1 MAGMMQYNFSS
12 HSNAGSGW
20 NIDTVTVYH
29 PQACRSRLL
38 SRYVRLRQQSTASM
52 MNPSGTHAKHVRV
65 WPARLPP
72 GTQSRTT
79 MNTPPRPE
87 VGLITCRILVPRR
100 SGNETSN
107 QDHGRGTRHFLKY
120 PYISGKFPPAPSRS
134 EV

>member
-1 MAGMMQYNFSS
+1 MAMMQYNFSS

-52 MNPSGTHAKHVRV
+52 MNPSRHSRE
-65 WPARLPP
+65 ARESLA
-72 GTQSRTT
+72 RETT
-79 MNTPPRPE
+79 TWYPVKDHHEHSSKAE

-120 PYISGKFPPAPSRS
+120 PYISGKSPPAPSRS